1 MAARG
6 ATVAERPGEAGT
18 ELPWAPTAGP
28 TSGSARRAAVRRG
41 QPVASARRSALS
53 VPPPLEAHAATG
65 LPWPGRDPVA
75 ILGAQETTR
84 LDELI
89 AVRHER
95 MGTSAFAFFRG
106 AAAVFAADL
115 ARTPTTSFTVQLCGD
130 AHLSNFGGYTAPD
143 RKLVFDVNDFDETLP
158 GPFEWDVKRLAAS
171 LVIAGRDRELRRKQA
186 RQAAVA
192 AVRRYREAMRELA
205 ELDVWY
211 SRVDETGLVKEWARL
226 GDRPEVKA
234 LRRDARRQAEKA
246 ATKDSTRAYRR
257 LTEMVDGEPR
267 FVSDPPLI
275 LPLHDFVGEHR
286 PRAMELLDAV
296 FASYRK
302 SLPADVATLVERF
315 ELVDVARK
323 VVGVGSVGTR
333 CLIVLLLGR
342 HRSDPLVLQVKEAQ
356 ASVLEPFLGASRYLN
371 AGRRVVEG
379 QRLMQTASDPLL
391 GHVRA
396 TGGDGIARD
405 YYVRQLWDGKVSAE
419 IEGFDPAMLALYG
432 ELCGWTLARAHA
444 RSGDRIAIAS
454 YLGASDTFE
463 EAVADFAEA
472 YATQNDEDYRTFLAA
487 TTPG

>member
-1 MAARG
+1 MV
-6 ATVAERPGEAGT
+6 TPSVEAGADV
-18 ELPWAPTAGP
+18 PWSPTAGP
-28 TSGSARRAAVRRG
+28 TSAPARATAARRG
-41 QPVASARRSALS
+41 QSAAGGRRSTPGA
-53 VPPPLEAHAATG
+53 PPPLDAHAARG
-65 LPWPGRDPVA
+65 EPPPDRDPVA
-75 ILGAQETTR
+75 ILAAQETTR
-84 LDELI
+84 VGELI

-130 AHLSNFGGYTAPD
+130 AHLSNFGGYAAPD

-171 LVIAGRDRELRRKQA
+171 LVIAGRAREFRRKQA

-205 ELDVWY
+205 EMGELDVWY

-226 GDRPEVKA
+226 GDRPEVRA
-234 LRRDARRQAEKA
+234 LRRGARRQAEKA

-257 LTEMVDGEPR
+257 LTEIVDGEPR

-275 LPLHDFVGEHR
+275 VPLHDFVGEHR
-286 PRAMELLDAV
+286 PRALELFDAV

-302 SLPADVATLVERF
+302 SLPADVATLVGRF

-333 CLIVLLLGR
+333 CLIALFLGR

-356 ASVLEPFLGASRYLN
+356 ASVLEPYLGASRYPN

-391 GHVRA
+391 GWVRA
-396 TGGDGIARD
+396 NGADGVARD

-419 IEGFDPAMLALYG
+419 IEGFDPPMLAVYG

-444 RSGDRIAIAS
+444 RSGDRLAIAA
-454 YLGASDTFE
+454 YLGATDAFE
-463 EAVADFAEA
+463 EAVADFAEG
-472 YATQNDEDYRTFLAA
+472 YAAQNDEDYRTFLAA
-487 TTPG
+487 TTRA